1 MKKLLLF
8 AAILIA
14 GFVVLSCSDDEVN
27 QDSLTTRSYDKD
39 AELLSKF
46 VSINKAKGEY
56 FINDAKKVTAL
67 SYITDQDWKELQKV
81 SPGNR
86 IKYEDGLKSLNYQL
100 DALAQS
106 GKINQIVYSTNTETW
121 IRNIKSEAPIMVEK
135 AIPVTT
141 ISTKAVNNLSLWVD
155 GFSRSVNFSG
165 NRQVRSDIRVN
176 MGKYQYYFFEVSTT
190 TNAVKSGS
198 YPGEGGNN
206 PQAVVLSGTTSMQN
220 FSFTWTA
227 TSSEPYLEW
236 KFSGKIHTPSS
247 DPIANV
253 NIDFID

>member
-1 MKKLLLF
+1 MKKLLLY

-14 GFVVLSCSDDEVN
+14 GFAVSSCSDDEVN

-46 VSINKAKGEY
+46 VSINKTKGEY
-56 FINDAKKVTAL
+56 FIDETKKVTAL

-81 SPGNR
+81 SLVNKT
-86 IKYEDGLKSLNYQL
+86 KYENVLKALN
-100 DALAQS
+100 ATLAVVAQREDVS
-106 GKINQIVYSTNTETW
+106 QIVYATNDETW
-121 IRNIKSEAPIMVEK
+121 IRNINNEASIMIEK

-141 ISTKAVNNLSLWVD
+141 ISTRAVNNLSLWAD

-176 MGKYQYYFFEVSTT
+176 MGKYQYYFFEVSTK

-206 PQAVVLSGTTSMQN
+206 PQAVVLSGMASMQN
-220 FSFTWTA
+220 FSFIWTA
-227 TSSEPYLEW
+227 TSSDPYLEW
-236 KFSGKIHTPSS
+236 KFSGKIHTPSN
-247 DPIANV
+247 DPLANV